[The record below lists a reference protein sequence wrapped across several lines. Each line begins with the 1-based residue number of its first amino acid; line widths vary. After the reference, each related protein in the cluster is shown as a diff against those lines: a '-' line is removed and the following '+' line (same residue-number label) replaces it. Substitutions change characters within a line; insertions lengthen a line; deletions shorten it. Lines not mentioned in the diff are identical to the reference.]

1 MQAESHAT
9 TTMIDMPVLRIGN
22 HGEAVR
28 FLQQVLIAYGV
39 LDDDLLT
46 GDFLAKT
53 DAAVKK
59 FQRAYDL
66 QVDGTVG
73 RQTWWQLGAIV
84 SQHYYSEH
92 LDRIGSVK

>member
-1 MQAESHAT
+1 MQAESHVT
-9 TTMIDMPVLRIGN
+9 TTMIDLPVLRIGN

-28 FLQQVLIAYGV
+28 FLQQLLIAYGV
-39 LDDDLLT
+39 LDNDLST

-53 DAAVKK
+53 DEAVKK

-66 QVDGTVG
+66 QIDGTVG
-73 RQTWWQLGAIV
+73 RQTWRQLGAIV
-84 SQHYYSEH
+84 SQHNQLDH